1 MAIATGV
8 NKQLII
14 KKESAFG
21 TFAGPTGGQLL
32 RRVTSGINMTK
43 GTVRSNE
50 IASHLQVASS
60 RHGVRKVEGPISG
73 ELSGGTY
80 QMLFEAALRAG
91 ATAVSNITA
100 VELTVAASGSLYT
113 VTRAAG
119 SWITDGVRIG
129 SVVRATVGLNANSLN
144 KNLLVVNLTALIAT
158 VLVLNGTTLTAEAG
172 VAGCTVTFPGKK
184 LSVPSSAHTDDSF
197 SVEEWHDDV
206 DVSRLALGCKVNTIG
221 VKLPASGAAT
231 VDFGFMGQDMTFAAT
246 QQFTSPTSPTTSDIY
261 TAAVGALCVGTTPVG
276 LITGMN
282 FDINGGMSTVD
293 VAFANKT
300 PDVFE
305 GRVTVSGQMSILLQ
319 DTTFLDAFDDETEM
333 YLSFALATSNL
344 GAADFMAFHFPR
356 VKINGAT
363 PDDGEKGIIQ
373 TVPFDALLKSAA
385 TGFEATT
392 VLMQDSLY
400 T

>member
-21 TFAGPTGGQLL
+21 VFAGPSGGQLL
-32 RRVTSGINMTK
+32 RRVTSGINLTK
-43 GTVRSNE
+43 GQVRSNE
-50 IASHLQVASS
+50 IASHMQIASS

-80 QMLFEAALRAG
+80 QMLFEAALRA
-91 ATAVSNITA
+91 AAASVTNITG

-113 VTRAAG
+113 ITRSTG

-129 SVVRATVGLNANSLN
+129 MVVRATAALNANSLN
-144 KNLLVVNLTALIAT
+144 KNLLVVNLTATVMT
-158 VLVLNGTTLTAEAG
+158 VLVVNGTTLTAESN
-172 VAGCTVTFPGKK
+172 VAACTVTVPGKK
-184 LSVPSSAHTDDSF
+184 VYVPSSAHTDDSF

-206 DVSRLALGCKVNTIG
+206 NVSRLALGCKVNTIG
-221 VKLPASGAAT
+221 VRMPASGAAT
-231 VDFGFMGQDMTFAAT
+231 AEFGFMGQDMEFNGT
-246 QQFTSPTSPTTSDIY
+246 QQYTSPTAPTTSDTY

-276 LITGMN
+276 ILTGLN

-293 VAFANKT
+293 VAFSNKT

-305 GRVTVSGQMSILLQ
+305 GRIAVTGQMSVLLQ
-319 DTTFLDAFDDETEM
+319 DVTYLDLFNDETES
-333 YLSFALATSNL
+333 YLSFALATSNA
-344 GAADFMAFHFPR
+344 GNADFVAFHFPR
-356 VKINGAT
+356 LKLNGANL
-363 PDDGEKGIIQ
+363 DDGEKGIIQ
-373 TVPFDALLKSAA
+373 TIPFDALLKPAT

-392 VLMQDSLY
+392 LLMQDSLFA
-400 T
+400 

>member
-14 KKESAFG
+14 KKESSFG
-21 TFAGPTGGQLL
+21 VFAGPTGGQLL
-32 RRVTSGINMTK
+32 RRVTSGLNMTK
-43 GTVRSNE
+43 STIKSNE
-50 IASHLQVASS
+50 IASHFQVASS

-73 ELSGGTY
+73 ELSGGSY
-80 QMLFEAALRAG
+80 QTLFEAALRA
-91 ATAVSNITA
+91 AAASVSNITGLT
-100 VELTVAASGSLYT
+100 LTVAASGALYT
-113 VTRAAG
+113 VARGSG

-129 SVVRATVGLNANSLN
+129 MVVRATAGLNANSLN
-144 KNLLVVNLTALIAT
+144 KNLLVVNLTADTAT

-172 VAGCTVTFPGKK
+172 VAACTVTVPGKK
-184 LSVPSSAHTDDSF
+184 IIVPSSAHTDDSF
-197 SVEEWHDDV
+197 SIEEFFDDV

-231 VDFGFMGQDMTFAAT
+231 VEFGFMGQDMTFSGT
-246 QQFTSPTSPTTSDIY
+246 QQFTTPTAPTTSDIY
-261 TAAVGALCVGTTPVG
+261 TAAVGALCVGTVPVA

-293 VAFANKT
+293 VAFSNKT

-305 GRVTVSGQMSILLQ
+305 GRVSVSGQMSILLQ
-319 DTTFLDAFDDETEM
+319 DSTFLDAFDDETEL

-385 TGFEATT
+385 TGFETTT
-392 VLMQDSLY
+392 VMIQDSLY